1 MISFVIRKLLVMIA
15 NMSKKASKIYCI
27 TLTFFFI
34 MAVCLLLSGLILI
47 NPDKEY
53 PSFAIGLTIAG
64 AVFLFAVVFT
74 IMLTTIASNYVKR
87 RPELSNKDSL
97 TKKDDSK
104 KNQFLLIILIS
115 QLTNQNASYADV
127 VELVDTW
134 DLGSNASAVSNRQKA
149 RSHRHFG
156 DR

>member
-104 KNQFLLIILIS
+104 KN
-115 QLTNQNASYADV
+115 
-127 VELVDTW
+127 
-134 DLGSNASAVSNRQKA
+134 
-149 RSHRHFG
+149 
-156 DR
+156 